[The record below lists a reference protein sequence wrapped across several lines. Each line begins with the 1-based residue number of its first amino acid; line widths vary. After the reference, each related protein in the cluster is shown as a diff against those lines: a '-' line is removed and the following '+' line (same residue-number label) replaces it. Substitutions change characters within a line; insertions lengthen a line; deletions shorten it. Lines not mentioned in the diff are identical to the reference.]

1 MTRVRDVVGGGG
13 GQEPWKR
20 QRRGRSSKEANHE
33 VIRSSWLMKKD
44 EKVKG
49 KKSKEAEEARV
60 VCSISGKK
68 GEHMM
73 GK

>member
-1 MTRVRDVVGGGG
+1 
-13 GQEPWKR
+13 
-20 QRRGRSSKEANHE
+20 
-33 VIRSSWLMKKD
+33 MKKD

-73 GK
+73 GEQRETATARATM